1 MATQTSTQDDT
12 TQQDDTKGQTK
23 DDTQVKVKTL
33 DATADAKAIP
43 LSAVD
48 TQAVEKTFEEAK
60 DFRSLGEKITA
71 PIDSIISETAK
82 VIDADP
88 IMNVSDEL
96 RDMNTHVQ
104 GVYKEIIDNDGTIMK
119 IAKALP
125 LIATLAK
132 KLDAKWDE
140 ASFNIQSLEGKIATI
155 FSGFDQAYT
164 SLNTSIDMQKKF
176 LEGIDQNLGKI
187 IAYKEFLAE
196 KIEEFQKRLEKTTDE
211 EEKTKYAMFLRNVE
225 YFQSNLVVLIGN
237 LDMARKRLLM
247 RLDSASKLSLA
258 MSSSRPIFKTLLST
272 ALIETSSQK
281 ALNASMEAINV
292 MGKTIDDM
300 SSELT
305 DRAIESSKKSEELAT
320 KPVLSVSVF
329 IENVTKLK
337 NHFDQIDSYRAQV
350 ATEAKAQ
357 NKMFEEA
364 RDTLAH
370 VVVLNKESQEE
381 LAKELNK

>member
-1 MATQTSTQDDT
+1 MATQTTQKDDT
-12 TQQDDTKGQTK
+12 T
-23 DDTQVKVKTL
+23 KVILT
-33 DATADAKAIP
+33 DAKAIP
-43 LSAVD
+43 LSPTD
-48 TQAVEKTFEEAK
+48 TRDVEQTFQEAK
-60 DFRSLGEKITA
+60 DFRALWEKITA
-71 PIDSIISETAK
+71 PIDSIISETAQ
-82 VIDADP
+82 VIDGDP

-96 RDMNTHVQ
+96 ASMNTQVQ
-104 GVYKEIIDNDGTIMK
+104 SVYKEIINNDGTIMK

-125 LIATLAK
+125 LIASLAK

-140 ASFNIQSLEGKIATI
+140 AAFNIQSLEGKIATI

-337 NHFDQIDSYRAQV
+337 NHFDQIDSYREQV